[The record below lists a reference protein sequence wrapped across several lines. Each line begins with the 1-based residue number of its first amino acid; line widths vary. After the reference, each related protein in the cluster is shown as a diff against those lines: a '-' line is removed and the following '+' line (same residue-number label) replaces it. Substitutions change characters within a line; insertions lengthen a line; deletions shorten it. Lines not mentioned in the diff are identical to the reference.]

1 MSELIIVKPEKCVGC
16 NACVRECPAPEAN
29 MTKQLEDGRFI
40 TMVNPDKCIACG
52 ECVKKCNHGARDF
65 IDDTDDLIS
74 DIIKEKI
81 IVMASPAIKMVLPTK
96 WKGVLDWFKK
106 QGCTIFDASFGAD
119 ICTWAHLRTIDQDKI
134 GNIISQQCPA
144 IVKYIEIY
152 QPKLLQNLSPIQSP
166 AACSAIYIKKYLR
179 RNNPI
184 AYISPCIASKNEA
197 KETGLYDYNVTIKK
211 LLDYFDRNDITIPI
225 DTSEEYEYKF
235 DEMQGQVGAV
245 YSRPGGLR
253 DNLWLHDPDINITN
267 SEGVHKV
274 YNEMEMYARM
284 PESKHPK
291 VFDVLSCEFGCNIG
305 PASGTKQTVFDV
317 MTTSRAIEN
326 EAKGRRRSTG
336 IMGRGDDRLFKK
348 FDDELR
354 VADFLRNYKP
364 SMPTPV
370 PSIMQLDPIFKK
382 MGMHTEEDRAYDCH
396 ACGYD
401 SCRDMAIAIYRG
413 LNTPDN
419 CIVHAKSVL
428 LARHSALNRQN
439 EQLDEITAECLEL
452 SDKLKDNVAR
462 INENMQNIGE
472 STAATSERAAV
483 VKDLLENVV
492 TFCNDN
498 STMDADSVTQLTS
511 ILETTIDAFSALDD
525 NVNITN
531 ESSETINKS
540 INDIISLVGEINE
553 VLGKTDNKDEGQ
565 KEETKEENEEAA
577 AENDDAEENE

>member
-40 TMVNPDKCIACG
+40 TMVNHDKCIGCG

-65 IDDTDDLIS
+65 IDDTDECIS
-74 DIIKEKI
+74 EMIKEKI
-81 IVMASPAIKMVLPTK
+81 IIMASPAIKTVLPTK

-106 QGCTIFDASFGAD
+106 QGCTVFDVSFGAD

-134 GNIISQQCPA
+134 GNIVTQQCPA
-144 IVKYIEIY
+144 IVKYIETY
-152 QPKLLQNLSPIQSP
+152 QPKLLQNLSPIHSP
-166 AACSAIYIKKYLR
+166 VACSAIYIKKYLR
-179 RNNPI
+179 RNKPI
-184 AYISPCIASKNEA
+184 ALVTPCIASRNEA
-197 KETGLYDYNVTIKK
+197 KDTELFDYNITIKK
-211 LLDYFDRNDITIPI
+211 LLEYFDRNDITIPI
-225 DTSEEYEYKF
+225 DTSEDYEYKF
-235 DEMQGQVGAV
+235 DEPQGQLGSI

-253 DNLWLHDPDINITN
+253 DNLWVHDPEINITN

-274 YNEMEMYARM
+274 FREIDMYGRM

-317 MTTSRAIEN
+317 MSTMRAIEN
-326 EAKGRRRSTG
+326 DAKGRRKSTG
-336 IMGRGDDRLFKK
+336 IMGRGDDRLFKR

-370 PSIMQLDPIFKK
+370 PSNAQLDPIFKK
-382 MGMHTEEDRAYDCH
+382 MGMHTEEDRKYDCH

-401 SCRDMAIAIYRG
+401 TCRDMAIAISRG

-439 EQLDEITAECLEL
+439 EQLEEITAECLEL
-452 SDKLKDNVAR
+452 SDKLKENVAK
-462 INENMQNIGE
+462 INENMQNIGD
-472 STAATSERAAV
+472 STTATSERAAV

-498 STMDADSVTQLTS
+498 STMDADSVSQLTS
-511 ILETTIDAFSALDD
+511 ILETTISAFSALDD
-525 NVNITN
+525 NVSRTN
-531 ESSETINKS
+531 ESSETINES
-540 INDIISLVGEINE
+540 IKDIIALVGEINE
-553 VLGKTDNKDEGQ
+553 VLVKTDNKEL
-565 KEETKEENEEAA
+565 AA
-577 AENDDAEENE
+577 AAADPMAQ

>member
-40 TMVNPDKCIACG
+40 TMVNHDKCIACG
-52 ECVKKCNHGARDF
+52 ECVKKCNHGARDY
-65 IDDTDDLIS
+65 IDDTDECIA

-81 IVMASPAIKMVLPTK
+81 IIMASPAIKTILPTK

-119 ICTWAHLRTIDQDKI
+119 ICTWAHLRTLDQDKI

-144 IVKYIEIY
+144 IVKYVEIY
-152 QPKLLQNLSPIQSP
+152 QPKLLQNLSPIHSP

-184 AYISPCIASKNEA
+184 AYISPCIAAANEA
-197 KETGLYDYNVTIKK
+197 KDTELFDYNVTIKK
-211 LLDYFDRNDITIPI
+211 LLEYFDRNDINIPI
-225 DTSEEYEYKF
+225 DTSDEYEYKF
-235 DEMQGQVGAV
+235 DELQGQMGSI

-253 DNLWLHDPDINITN
+253 DNLWLNDPDMNITN

-274 YNEMEMYARM
+274 FGEIELYSKM

-291 VFDVLSCEFGCNIG
+291 VFDVLSCEYGCNIG
-305 PASGTKQTVFDV
+305 PASGTKQTGFDV
-317 MTTSRAIEN
+317 MTTMRAIEN
-326 EAKGRRRSTG
+326 EAKGRRKSTG

-364 SMPTPV
+364 SMPTPI
-370 PSIMQLDPIFKK
+370 PSVAQLDPIFKK
-382 MGMHTEEDRAYDCH
+382 MGMHTEEDRKYDCH

-401 SCRDMAIAIYRG
+401 TCKDMAIAIYRG

-452 SDKLKDNVAR
+452 SDKLKENVAK

-472 STAATSERAAV
+472 STTATSERAAV

-498 STMDADSVTQLTS
+498 STMDADSVSQLIS
-511 ILETTIDAFSALDD
+511 ILETTISAFSALDD
-525 NVNITN
+525 NVSRTN

-540 INDIISLVGEINE
+540 INDIIALVGEING
-553 VLGKTDNKDEGQ
+553 VLGKTDNKEEKSDDGKKEDKDE
-565 KEETKEENEEAA
+565 
-577 AENDDAEENE
+577 